1 MTKTTQKK
9 KSFISRIKEFADVIT
24 AVSIIGAAL
33 VAIGTWCTSKINET
47 TNQKLDAISSKL
59 DTVEASSTRTQL
71 LTLLSSYPD
80 NEEEILKV
88 ARYYFR
94 DLNGDWYM
102 TSLFTRWAATHN
114 IDISDI
120 IKVKGD

>member
-1 MTKTTQKK
+1 MAKTTQK

-102 TSLFTRWAATHN
+102 TSLFTRWAAAHD

>member
-1 MTKTTQKK
+1 MAKTAVKK
-9 KSFISRIKEFADVIT
+9 KSFASRIKDAADIIAAVGVIGT
-24 AVSIIGAAL
+24 AL
-33 VAIGTWCTSKINET
+33 VAVGAWCTSKINET
-47 TNQKLDAISSKL
+47 TNQKLDDISSKL

-102 TSLFTRWAATHN
+102 TSLFTRWATAHN